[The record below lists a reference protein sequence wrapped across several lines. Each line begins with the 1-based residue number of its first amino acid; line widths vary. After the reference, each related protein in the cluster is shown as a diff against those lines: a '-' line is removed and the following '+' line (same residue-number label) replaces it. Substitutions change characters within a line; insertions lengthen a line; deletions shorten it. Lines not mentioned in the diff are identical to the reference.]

1 MQRPPSETLYVDLG
15 LPSGNRWAVANLD
28 VTGPYYFQ
36 QSPFQYECSF
46 FSWGNLTPHNPI
58 SESEFDYD
66 FGGVNSASPWY
77 EGQPYG
83 STPGAQLT
91 ADIPLTMDAAR
102 SLLGGPWRMPAGS
115 EFKELTDNCIYIDA
129 DGDEVDTTKVDKR
142 VTVNGVLGL
151 YLQSKVNGN
160 RLFFACSGNGRGTSW
175 NYHGTYGSYWSAT
188 FYSMRDAYRLYF
200 HSGGVVPLRVLN
212 SYKYVGQSLRPIW
225 NPRDLRG

>member
-15 LPSGNRWAVANLD
+15 LPSGNRWAVANID
-28 VTGPYYFQ
+28 VTGPYHFQ
-36 QSPFQYECSF
+36 PSPYQYGCSF
-46 FSWGNLTPHNPI
+46 FSWGNVTPHNPAA
-58 SESEFDYD
+58 ENAFDYN
-66 FGGVNSASPWY
+66 FGSVNSGSPYY

-91 ADIPLTMDAAR
+91 AGIPLTMDAAR

-160 RLFFACSGNGRGTSW
+160 RLFFACSGNGSGTSW
-175 NYHGTYGSYWSAT
+175 SYHGSLGFYWSASFVT
-188 FYSMRDAYRLYF
+188 VRNSSGLYF
-200 HSGGVVPLRVLN
+200 ASDGVAPRRAGARYTGR
-212 SYKYVGQSLRPIW
+212 SIRPIW

>member
-46 FSWGNLTPHNPI
+46 FSWGNVTPHNPI
-58 SESEFDYD
+58 SETAFEYD
-66 FGGVNSASPWY
+66 WGGVNSAVPYY

-91 ADIPLTMDAAR
+91 ADIPLTMDAAKQ
-102 SLLGGPWRMPAGS
+102 LLGGPWRTPSRADFA
-115 EFKELTDNCIYIDA
+115 EILANCDYIDA
-129 DGDEVDTTKVDKR
+129 DGEIIPSDVASKLT
-142 VTVNGVLGL
+142 TVNGVVGL
-151 YLQSKVNGN
+151 
-160 RLFFACSGNGRGTSW
+160 RLRSRNNDAIIFFPSTGYGEGLSLVQRASSTFYWTLSYYSARGCYAFWLRTG
-175 NYHGTYGSYWSAT
+175 YSAT
-188 FYSMRDAYRLYF
+188 
-200 HSGGVVPLRVLN
+200 VPRN
-212 SYKYVGQSLRPIW
+212 FRYPGCPIRPIW